1 MALEL
6 DPDTSKRAI
15 GARLVAVRKARAFTA
30 GGLAT
35 ALGLSPQRWFNYEN
49 GNTNIP
55 PDVLARLW
63 QVTGATSDFVLFGRM
78 DNLPTELAALLRAA
92 DDSARRA

>member
-15 GARLVAVRKARAFTA
+15 GARLIAVRKARGYTPGA
-30 GGLAT
+30 LAT

-55 PDVLARLW
+55 PDVLARVW

-78 DNLPTELAALLRAA
+78 DNLPTELAAVLRAA
-92 DDSARRA
+92 ESKARRA